1 LFTKTIFTIRQISV
15 TPNDLPSRLAEV
27 LAQLWRYGGSGSRV
41 STPGEGEGES
51 SLQLKVRCRMSM
63 SLVYDSVWRW
73 REEFQAKGRGNLD
86 TAVKNPTNPE
96 SHPESSASSVM
107 NDAPP
112 PSTSAPHPQ
121 PHSSSHLAAHRPQT
135 PALSHLGV
143 GGGNGGATSGGSVGP
158 GSGAGSVAARALT
171 PLYEGSDMNYEVWD
185 PLNWMLDGLMEWPS
199 SFTSGGLDGMGGTG

>member
-1 LFTKTIFTIRQISV
+1 MIVFGGGGRSFRLRGGGIWIVCLQFPCAF
-15 TPNDLPSRLAEV
+15 SRGFE
-27 LAQLWRYGGSGSRV
+27 
-41 STPGEGEGES
+41 
-51 SLQLKVRCRMSM
+51 K
-63 SLVYDSVWRW
+63 RW
-73 REEFQAKGRGNLD
+73 LTRETTA
-86 TAVKNPTNPE
+86 AVKNPTNPE

-135 PALSHLGV
+135 PGLSHLGV

-199 SFTSGGLDGMGGTG
+199 SFTSGGLDGMGGNG